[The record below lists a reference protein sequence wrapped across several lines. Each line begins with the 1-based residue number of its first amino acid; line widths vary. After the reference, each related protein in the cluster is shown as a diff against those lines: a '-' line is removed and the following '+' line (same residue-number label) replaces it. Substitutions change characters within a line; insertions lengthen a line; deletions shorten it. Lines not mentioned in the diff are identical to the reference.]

1 MTLGWHIIAEF
12 EQCSR
17 SSIDDIEYVEKH
29 LNESAKIAGATIVKS
44 VFHKFAPQGVSG
56 VVVIEESH
64 FAIHTWPEHNYAA
77 VDMFTCSEDM
87 DYDKALVYL
96 KEKFGCE
103 ALKHQVIKRGLNV
116 IKNQI
121 TLAPS

>member
-96 KEKFGCE
+96 KEKFGCKVF
-103 ALKHQVIKRGLNV
+103 KHQVIKRGKNV
-116 IKNQI
+116 VTQSSEVL
-121 TLAPS
+121 T

>member
-44 VFHKFAPQGVSG
+44 VFHKFAPQGISG

-64 FAIHTWPEHNYAA
+64 FGAWGSIDTFKKIGQVSDFSDSVLPRGFSGHAEFSPKLYSVLN
-77 VDMFTCSEDM
+77 C
-87 DYDKALVYL
+87 L
-96 KEKFGCE
+96 K
-103 ALKHQVIKRGLNV
+103 
-116 IKNQI
+116 
-121 TLAPS
+121 T